1 MNLIAEN
8 LLYKPDEQFH
18 LNEVSF
24 NFKKGNIYTIES
36 KIPESSQ
43 KYMKQKIYINLK

>member
-1 MNLIAEN
+1 M
-8 LLYKPDEQFH
+8 
-18 LNEVSF
+18 LNGTY
-24 NFKKGNIYTIES
+24 NFIQNIINGNIVRKKGNIYTIES